1 MPIHVSMVT
10 IHRGEGGRERVV
22 SALALPAFTGKKC
35 GQLLPHRVLRAS
47 YAPLP
52 RGGKELYRLS
62 AQVGQLRGSG
72 M

>member
-1 MPIHVSMVT
+1 M
-10 IHRGEGGRERVV
+10 V
-22 SALALPAFTGKKC
+22 SAPALPAFTGKKC

-47 YAPLP
+47 YSTLP

-62 AQVGQLRGSG
+62 AQVGQLRESG